1 MDWNTVNFNI
11 ADINIGGRN
20 YKLHLNDVRV
30 VSGGTIVRIT
40 GTRKAD
46 GAVMFRNEGQYEGRA
61 QVVGISHLE
70 RLNWWDISR
79 AVAPYFPIVN
89 ATLNGGY

>member
-1 MDWNTVNFNI
+1 MNGQITPI
-11 ADINIGGRN
+11 SIEGRTYN
-20 YKLHLNDVRV
+20 LHLDDVRV

-46 GAVMFRNEGQYEGRA
+46 GAVIFRNEGQYEGRA

-89 ATLNGGY
+89 ATLNGGK